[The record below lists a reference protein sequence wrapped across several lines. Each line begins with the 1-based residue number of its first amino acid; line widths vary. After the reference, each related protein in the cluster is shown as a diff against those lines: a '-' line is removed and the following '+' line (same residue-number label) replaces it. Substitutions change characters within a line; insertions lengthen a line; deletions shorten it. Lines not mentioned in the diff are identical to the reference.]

1 MWRELLNGPWPD
13 QGDLPHDV
21 RSRAAVRIRR
31 YWRERIWIQII
42 LGEAFLAFVAQWRG
56 FEHPNAYLMP
66 LVLVTCS
73 YILGLFPQINLIWLI
88 TMVVLF
94 AAHGMF
100 IEGLGGVTAV
110 SYMLPYTFGTM
121 MLAGRRRMVVQACC
135 VVAFWFSLLYDF
147 RPLGMQLNPP
157 PNMKVAYSIL
167 MAAATFQGLRFLNR
181 LAIELNTTHTAQQV
195 TQRSQQFLARVS
207 HELRTPLNSVLGF
220 AKMLRRTEMPPKQTD
235 YLNQIIDEGEQLNK
249 LVSDL
254 LDSAQLSSGKL
265 ALTLDTCD
273 VNTICQAV
281 TEEIRALIKPT
292 VALNVALSPDL
303 PPINADEFR
312 LRQIVR
318 NLLGNAAKYTAQG
331 EIMIKTM
338 RHDSKIQIAVIDTG
352 PGIPEDQ
359 RAMVFVPF
367 VKLDNRSAGVGLGLD
382 IARQLALLHGGD
394 IRLESIVGHGSTF
407 TLELPLASN
416 TG

>member
-13 QGDLPHDV
+13 QGDLPLDV
-21 RSRAAVRIRR
+21 RAQAAARIRR

-42 LGEAFLAFVAQWRG
+42 LGEAFLALVAHWRA
-56 FEHPNAYLMP
+56 FERPNAYVVP
-66 LVLVTCS
+66 LILVTCC
-73 YILGLFPQINLIWLI
+73 YILGLFPQITLIWLI

-94 AAHGMF
+94 AIHGMV

-121 MLAGRRRMVVQACC
+121 ILSGRRRVVVQACC

-167 MAAATFQGLRFLNR
+167 IAAATFQGLRFLNR
-181 LAIELNTTHTAQQV
+181 LAIELNTTHTAQEV

-220 AKMLRRTEMPPKQTD
+220 AKMLRRSELPPKQTD
-235 YLNQIIDEGEQLNK
+235 YLNQIIDEGEQLNR

-254 LDSAQLSSGKL
+254 LDSAQLSTGKL
-265 ALTLDTCD
+265 VLKLESCD
-273 VNTICQAV
+273 VNAICQAV
-281 TEEIRALIKPT
+281 TEEIRALLKPT
-292 VALNVALSPDL
+292 VALNVALSSDV
-303 PPINADEFR
+303 PPIHADEFR

-331 EIMIKTM
+331 EIVIKTT
-338 RHDSKIQIAVIDTG
+338 RRDSKIQIAVSDTG

-367 VKLDNRSAGVGLGLD
+367 VKLDNRSSGVGLGLD

-394 IRLESIVGHGSTF
+394 IRLESVVGHGSTF
-407 TLELPLASN
+407 TLELPLAPN
-416 TG
+416 AG